1 MHVFI
6 IGGFLGSGKTTILL
20 SLARLYTSKGKSVAI
35 IVNESGEVGVDGSTI
50 KSQGFSATELPEGCI
65 CCSLVGSLQATL
77 KQIKS
82 DIDPDILII
91 EPTGLAL
98 PHKVKQFVHTSMI
111 DEDSCS
117 IIGLADADRFDS
129 LIEKKENFY
138 KMQMSGSDIV
148 LINKSD
154 LVTNDEILHIT
165 GWFSENY
172 PSKPVFSVS
181 AKTDAGMDA
190 LYDFIESKMTG

>member
-20 SLARLYTSKGKSVAI
+20 SLAKLYTGKGKSVAI

-50 KSQGFSATELPEGCI
+50 KAQGFSATELPEGCI

-154 LVTNDEILHIT
+154 LVTKDEISHIT
-165 GWFSENY
+165 AWFSENY

-181 AKTDAGMDA
+181 AKTDAGMEV
-190 LYDFIESKMTG
+190 LYDFIGSKMTG

>member
-6 IGGFLGSGKTTILL
+6 VGGFLGSGKTTVLL
-20 SLARLYTSKGKSVAI
+20 SLAKLYTGEGKKVAI
-35 IVNESGEVGVDGSTI
+35 IVNESGEIGVDGATI
-50 KSQGFSATELPEGCI
+50 KAEGLSATELPEGCI

-77 KQIKS
+77 REIKR
-82 DIDPDILII
+82 DVDPDILII

-111 DEDSCS
+111 EEDSCS
-117 IIGLADADRFDS
+117 IIGLADAERFDI

-138 KMQMSGSDIV
+138 KMQMSGSDII

-154 LVTNDEILHIT
+154 IASKETVDRIT
-165 GWFSENY
+165 SWFSRNY
-172 PSKPVFSVS
+172 PAKPVFPVS
-181 AKTDAGMDA
+181 ARTGEGMDA
-190 LYDFIESKMTG
+190 LYRFTESR

>member
-20 SLARLYTSKGKSVAI
+20 DLARLYTGKGKKTAI
-35 IVNESGEVGVDGSTI
+35 IVNESGEVGVDGATI
-50 KSQGFSATELPEGCI
+50 KAEGFSATELPEGCI

-77 KQIKS
+77 KQIKR

-117 IIGLADADRFDS
+117 IIGLADADRFDV
-129 LIEKKENFY
+129 LIEKKEEFY

-148 LINKSD
+148 LINKVD
-154 LVTNDEILHIT
+154 LANEETLNRIKA
-165 GWFSENY
+165 WFRQNY
-172 PSKPVFSVS
+172 PQKPIFPVS
-181 AKTDAGMDA
+181 AKSGEGMDA
-190 LYDFIESKMTG
+190 LYEFTESR